1 MATKKTNRLDPAQV
15 AEAAL
20 GLLNERGLEGLTL
33 RAIAQELNVQAPA
46 LYWHFKNKQ
55 ALLDEMATVMYRQM
69 VADPAAR
76 PAGDLGWQE
85 RILAVNR
92 GLRAGLLRYRDGAKV
107 YSGARFTG
115 TDFAAD
121 MELQLGSLVEA
132 GFSLHQAVRASTTAY
147 MFTLGFV
154 TEEQGAEPVPGQPR
168 EGFDVERR
176 AERLAEYPLSAAA
189 GAELFA
195 DYDTGFEDGLRLI
208 VAGIEAVYAP
218 AVPPRDPS

>member
-1 MATKKTNRLDPAQV
+1 MATKKTTRLDPASV
-15 AEAAL
+15 AETAL
-20 GLLNERGLEGLTL
+20 SLLNERGLDGLTL

-55 ALLDEMATVMYRQM
+55 ALLDEMATVMYRRM
-69 VADPAAR
+69 VADPETR
-76 PAGDLGWQE
+76 PPGDLDWQE

-121 MELQLGSLVEA
+121 MELQLGALVDA

-147 MFTLGFV
+147 MYTLGFV
-154 TEEQGAEPVPGQPR
+154 TEEQGTESAPGEPR

-176 AERLAEYPLSAAA
+176 AEWLADYPLAAAA
-189 GAELFA
+189 GAEIFA
-195 DYDTGFEDGLRLI
+195 DHDNGFEEGLRLI

-218 AVPPRDPS
+218 TAARPA

>member
-1 MATKKTNRLDPAQV
+1 MATKKTTRLEPETV
-15 AEAAL
+15 AETAL
-20 GLLNERGLEGLTL
+20 RLLNERGLDGLTL

-55 ALLDEMATVMYRQM
+55 ALLDEMATVMYRRM

-76 PAGDLGWQE
+76 PDGELTWQE
-85 RILAVNR
+85 RLLAANR

-121 MELQLGSLVEA
+121 MEHQLGALVDA
-132 GFSLHQAVRASTTAY
+132 GFSLREAVRASTTAY

-154 TEEQGAEPVPGQPR
+154 TEEQGTEPVPGEPR
-168 EGFDVERR
+168 EGFDVEQR
-176 AERLAEYPLSAAA
+176 AQRLADYPLAAAA

-195 DYDTGFEDGLRLI
+195 DYDDRFEEGLRLI
-208 VAGIEAVYAP
+208 IAGIEATYAP
-218 AVPPRDPS
+218 DRS